1 MKLRPKEE
9 NEKLEEYLNEAHACV
24 WDAVRDISYAEY
36 PDYSP
41 NLNIAL
47 VNRLSEIMRQLDDIE
62 NDIHHGRLE
71 VFKPDA

>member
-9 NEKLEEYLNEAHACV
+9 NEKLREYLNEAHACV

-62 NDIHHGRLE
+62 DYIHQGKLE
-71 VFKPDA
+71 VFKPDD

>member
-24 WDAVRDISYAEY
+24 WDAVRDISYAGY
-36 PDYSP
+36 PDNSP

-71 VFKPDA
+71 VFKPDD